1 MDKTHIPQFNGAA
14 YTTWALKIQFGL
26 VEKRLITAVCDFKG
40 RAIVVCPAHI
50 MPLDQGELLL
60 LTLEERVIA
69 RDEHTAEIT
78 ARENAIQNWMDMDL
92 DAQAFIVK
100 YIGASEQTH
109 IRNCD
114 TAHEMWIA
122 LKTFYEL
129 QGDIE
134 VANAH
139 A

>member
-40 RAIVVCPAHI
+40 RASVVCPARI

-69 RDEHTAEIT
+69 RDEYTMD
-78 ARENAIQNWMDMDL
+78 AIET
-92 DAQAFIVK
+92 
-100 YIGASEQTH
+100 ST
-109 IRNCD
+109 
-114 TAHEMWIA
+114 
-122 LKTFYEL
+122 
-129 QGDIE
+129 
-134 VANAH
+134 
-139 A
+139 

>member
-1 MDKTHIPQFNGAA
+1 MDKTHIPQFHGAA

-40 RAIVVCPAHI
+40 RPRFIFPAHI
-50 MPLDQGELLL
+50 MLLDQGELLL

-69 RDEHTAEIT
+69 RDEHAAEIIT
-78 ARENAIQNWMDMDL
+78 REDDIQKWMDMDL

-109 IRNCD
+109 IRSCD
-114 TAHEMWIA
+114 TAHEMWMS
-122 LKTFYEL
+122 LKAFL
-129 QGDIE
+129 
-134 VANAH
+134 
-139 A
+139 